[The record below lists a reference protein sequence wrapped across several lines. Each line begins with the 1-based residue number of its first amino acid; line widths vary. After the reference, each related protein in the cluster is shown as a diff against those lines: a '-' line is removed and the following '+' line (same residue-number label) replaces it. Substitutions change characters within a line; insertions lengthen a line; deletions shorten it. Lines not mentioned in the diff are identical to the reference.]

1 MKRNRLVLMRTRL
14 PQGVVDAIRE
24 MTTPQYSI
32 SHVLR
37 DIVVAS
43 LRSAQ
48 QPLREE
54 TIALLCRVV
63 EAAGYGS
70 ADALVQDLCLAFER
84 CLLQARGELNE
95 EEVVNVDIADMFD
108 AITDKRLLS
117 NEEGVRIRK
126 HT

>member
-14 PQGVVDAIRE
+14 PQDIVDSIRE
-24 MTTPQYSI
+24 MATPQCSV

-37 DIVVAS
+37 DITIAAVQ
-43 LRSAQ
+43 SARK
-48 QPLREE
+48 PLRED
-54 TIALLCRVV
+54 TMTLLCRVT
-63 EAAGYGS
+63 ESAQYDS
-70 ADALVQDLCLAFER
+70 ADNLVKDLCLAFER
-84 CLLQARGELNE
+84 CLLQARGELSE

>member
-1 MKRNRLVLMRTRL
+1 MRTRL

-37 DIVVAS
+37 DIVVAAVQS
-43 LRSAQ
+43 SRR
-48 QPLREE
+48 PLHED

-63 EAAGYGS
+63 EAAQYES
-70 ADALVQDLCLAFER
+70 ADALVKDLCLAFER

>member
-1 MKRNRLVLMRTRL
+1 MRTRL
-14 PQGVVDAIRE
+14 PQDVVDAIRE
-24 MTTPQYSI
+24 MVTPQYSI

-43 LRSAQ
+43 LNSTQ
-48 QPLREE
+48 QPLRED

-63 EAAGYGS
+63 EVAGYGG
-70 ADALVQDLCLAFER
+70 ADDLVKDLCLAFER

-126 HT
+126 HS

>member
-24 MTTPQYSI
+24 MVTPQYSI

-43 LRSAQ
+43 LNSTQ
-48 QPLREE
+48 QPLRED
-54 TIALLCRVV
+54 TLALLCRVV

-70 ADALVQDLCLAFER
+70 ADDLVKDLCLAFER

-117 NEEGVRIRK
+117 NEEDVRIRK

>member
-1 MKRNRLVLMRTRL
+1 MSVRL
-14 PQGVVDAIRE
+14 PIEAVQAIAAMSNAERS
-24 MTTPQYSI
+24 TYRI
-32 SHVLR
+32 VR
-37 DIVVAS
+37 DIILAHMEAA
-43 LRSAQ
+43 RRP
-48 QPLREE
+48 PLRGE
-54 TIALLCRVV
+54 TVELLHRIAS
-63 EAAGYGS
+63 EASYDS
-70 ADALVQDLCLAFER
+70 ADVLVTDLCLAFER

>member
-24 MTTPQYSI
+24 MTTPQYSM

-37 DIVVAS
+37 DIVVAAVQS
-43 LRSAQ
+43 SRR
-48 QPLREE
+48 PLHED

-63 EAAGYGS
+63 EAAQYES
-70 ADALVQDLCLAFER
+70 ADALVKDLCLAFER